1 MSKVLQNASREHSA
15 ILLTFIKLLYVFM
28 FCLFLSGRLIK
39 VLLYLNRMM
48 KRRQIVGSICWILI
62 VCRSSTQSTRTSK
75 KFGILQIVTVMYHLD
90 IFIVSKI
97 NTCMQQVMN
106 FGTIGPGAL
115 IIHKCI

>member
-1 MSKVLQNASREHSA
+1 M
-15 ILLTFIKLLYVFM
+15 
-28 FCLFLSGRLIK
+28 
-39 VLLYLNRMM
+39 
-48 KRRQIVGSICWILI
+48 
-62 VCRSSTQSTRTSK
+62 CRSSTQSTLTSK

-115 IIHKCI
+115 IIHNCTCI